1 MPAQANFPN
10 YSIKTRIQ
18 VQSKTTGNDD
28 EQYASTLDGIKQI
41 MEKEGV
47 SGLYAG
53 LGSSL
58 IGTASTNFT
67 YFYCYSMLRENYN
80 KRYNPGGGTL
90 STSLELI
97 LGAAAGA
104 LTTLITTPV
113 SVITTYQQTLP
124 PAERE
129 DFIGTCKTIFREEG
143 VNGLWKGIQPSLVLC
158 VNPAITYGSY
168 EKIKQ
173 VVLTTLKSKLTPGVN
188 FIMGALAKT
197 LATVLTYPYILAK
210 VRLQWK
216 PSKEM
221 KDRVVAYK
229 GSIDILTRVLKTEGF
244 FWLV

>member
-1 MPAQANFPN
+1 
-10 YSIKTRIQ
+10 
-18 VQSKTTGNDD
+18 
-28 EQYASTLDGIKQI
+28 
-41 MEKEGV
+41 
-47 SGLYAG
+47 
-53 LGSSL
+53 
-58 IGTASTNFT
+58 
-67 YFYCYSMLRENYN
+67 
-80 KRYNPGGGTL
+80 
-90 STSLELI
+90 
-97 LGAAAGA
+97 
-104 LTTLITTPV
+104 
-113 SVITTYQQTLP
+113 
-124 PAERE
+124 
-129 DFIGTCKTIFREEG
+129 
-143 VNGLWKGIQPSLVLC
+143 LWKGIQPSPVLC